1 MMDIKS
7 RWDIPLL
14 LEACF
19 FCMGSSM
26 MVTPLS
32 AGFAEDLGAVAALM
46 GLLAGTMNF
55 VSLGCRPIV
64 GQVADRISKYALSS
78 LGMACII
85 AANIGYALHHTYGSS
100 LQRVLSMAWAL
111 RVPLYL
117 CRHGWPIC
125 CRKIGLVPVWAYMG

>member
-1 MMDIKS
+1 MDIKS

-14 LEACF
+14 LEASF

-26 MVTPLS
+26 MVTPLI

-64 GQVADRISKYALSS
+64 GQVADRISKYAL
-78 LGMACII
+78 
-85 AANIGYALHHTYGSS
+85 HHTYGSS
-100 LQRVLSMAWAL
+100 LRRVLSMAWAL